1 MICFGRLGL
10 VEFKQITNKSY
21 AEYIFTQGYL
31 TGDRNSYNHSSKQF
45 ESSWGK
51 WLSFFVLYDNADPVA
66 FCGIRDFGKY
76 ARIFDRYMVLPK
88 FRGTGLSENSYI
100 KFISLPL
107 VESAIKH
114 NKIPFFSIERE
125 NRRRSMNNATRVLN
139 ESLTDY
145 KFHVLPGM
153 YETVLDSWQ
162 HISIIDTCDTIDL
175 NHRELQ
181 SDVE

>member
-1 MICFGRLGL
+1 M
-10 VEFKQITNKSY
+10 EFKLITNKLY
-21 AEYIFTQGYL
+21 AEYIFTKGHS
-31 TGDRNSYNHSSKQF
+31 TGDRNSYNHSNKQF
-45 ESSWGK
+45 ESSWEK
-51 WLSFFVLYDNADPVA
+51 WLSFFVLYDGGDPVA

-88 FRGTGLSENSYI
+88 FRAMGLGDNSYI
-100 KFISLPL
+100 KFIALPL
-107 VESAIKH
+107 VESVIKY

-139 ESLTDY
+139 ETLTDY
-145 KFHVLPGM
+145 KFHVLSGM
-153 YETVLDSWQ
+153 YETATDSWQ
-162 HISIIDTCDTIDL
+162 HISIIDTCDKIDL